1 VYDLLSELNN
11 PTIYGN
17 LLRADETLRQIIL
30 VIQGLFFGIDCNPF
44 HNFSLNTISM
54 SENGYTFSWNSKSE
68 SSICPKCGTESTRK
82 RGTSIG
88 RVVIGEEILGKPV
101 IHSLQKFQ
109 FLCKNC
115 QEVGK
120 NGRFVED
127 DGEICGPR
135 RKTTKQLDE
144 KIVNDSIYRSANGLA
159 KDYTGKID
167 IGRETILNRV
177 KEAGALVTAKNLTDT
192 DHIKILSVDDN
203 NGRKGNSS
211 TASTVIIDAES
222 HIILAVADG
231 ATSEKAEQLFKRF
244 TKAEGLSRD
253 RAGAYTKAG
262 DSCNLEQYADI
273 FHLVKNAHE
282 AVKDVLSKEL
292 PYNIY
297 VREGDGWIELPAPSI
312 TPIRTETVENTVHV
326 TTLSAEDIDLRV
338 NLAQLSAKQEKKY
351 RMTIELLQLHDQGL
365 STKEIRKRLDLTQ
378 AKQIALLRD
387 VADIINEVE
396 EKIDLCQGDMSRTL
410 RQNSMSKNP
419 RASCKSIVAPY
430 ADTVMHMVKEGHTH
444 QAIHPVIVE
453 MGFKGSQSAI
463 YQYILKRRHEES
475 IEETVRMAQSMSP
488 DNAVQRPP
496 RVSMQ
501 RTTKTNVYKFVLHEV
516 SEERKKKD
524 ECCAEVIAPVFKT
537 LPNETISV
545 ETQSQKKQN
554 SSLPEELASIIM
566 KNEREPRLKKRNN
579 RLQRT

>member
-11 PTIYGN
+11 SNIFGN
-17 LLRADETLRQIIL
+17 LLRADETLSQIIL

-44 HNFSLNTISM
+44 HNFRLNNIAL

-68 SSICPKCGTESTRK
+68 CSICPKCGTKSIRK
-82 RGTSIG
+82 RGTPIG

-109 FLCKNC
+109 FICENC
-115 QEVGK
+115 NKLGK

-127 DGEICGPR
+127 DSEICERR
-135 RKTTKQLDE
+135 RKTTRKLDE
-144 KIVNDSIYRSANGLA
+144 KVVNDGIYRSANGLA
-159 KDYTGKID
+159 NDYAGKID
-167 IGRETILNRV
+167 IGRETILNRI
-177 KEAGALVTAKNLTDT
+177 KEAGALVTAKNITDT
-192 DHIKILSVDDN
+192 DHIKVLSVDDN

-222 HIILAVADG
+222 HVILVVAEG
-231 ATSEKAEQLFKRF
+231 ATSEKAEQLFKCF

-262 DSCNLEQYADI
+262 DSCNFKQYADI
-273 FHLVKNAHE
+273 FHLVKNGHE

-292 PYNIY
+292 PHNIY
-297 VREGDGWIELPAPSI
+297 IREGDGWIELPAPGVTTI
-312 TPIRTETVENTVHV
+312 GTETVENTVHV

-338 NLAQLSAKQEKKY
+338 NLAQLSAKQEQKY

-365 STKEIRKRLDLTQ
+365 STKEIRKRIDLTQ

-387 VADIINEVE
+387 VADIINGVE
-396 EKIDLCQGDMSRTL
+396 EKIDLCQGDISRTL

-419 RASCKSIVAPY
+419 QSSSKSIVAPY
-430 ADTVMHMVKEGHTH
+430 ADTVIQMVKEGHTH

-463 YQYILKRRHEES
+463 YQYILKRRYEES
-475 IEETVRMAQSMSP
+475 IEEKVRMAQSMSA

-516 SEERKKKD
+516 SEERKKKEEGSVED
-524 ECCAEVIAPVFKT
+524 ITPVIEA
-537 LPNETISV
+537 LPNDNTSV
-545 ETQSQKKQN
+545 ETQSHKKQN
-554 SSLPEELASIIM
+554 IALSEELASIIM
-566 KNEREPRLKKRNN
+566 KNERESRLKKKK
-579 RLQRT
+579 L